1 MSIKDLVVSGYESG
15 QNILSYIR
23 KVPAISSGAGFWV
36 DLSMTTGNPAPNYY
50 VGGEKEATIP
60 SNWYKKGIYHGGAV
74 SPKTKY
80 LHKAMLYSS
89 NAVMAPAPFL
99 LCDYLMYYPLI
110 DMDNTDEQL
119 LDNSTTSLP
128 RYTDGVGVQA
138 FLVAT
143 NPYVG
148 GARFQI
154 KYTNTED
161 EARTSQILITNNST
175 FIGTIVNSNTA
186 GLNNYQAFIPL
197 VAGDLGIKSIQ
208 SITFLSP
215 NGGLATLVLVRPI
228 ATLMTREAT
237 AWAEYDFIKDKASL
251 PRIYD
256 GAYLNLLVM
265 PSGGI
270 AAVPVLGEFTFI
282 WN

>member
-1 MSIKDLVVSGYESG
+1 
-15 QNILSYIR
+15 
-23 KVPAISSGAGFWV
+23 
-36 DLSMTTGNPAPNYY
+36 
-50 VGGEKEATIP
+50 
-60 SNWYKKGIYHGGAV
+60 
-74 SPKTKY
+74 
-80 LHKAMLYSS
+80 
-89 NAVMAPAPFL
+89 
-99 LCDYLMYYPLI
+99 MYYPLI

-282 WN
+282 